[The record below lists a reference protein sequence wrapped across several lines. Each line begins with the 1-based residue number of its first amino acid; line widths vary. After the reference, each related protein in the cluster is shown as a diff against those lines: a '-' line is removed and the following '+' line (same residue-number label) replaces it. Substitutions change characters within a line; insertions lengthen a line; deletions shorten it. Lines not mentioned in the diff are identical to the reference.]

1 MKVKLVIIFVVGL
14 TIGLLIGSIGGCK
27 SASFGAALQE
37 NKVAAAN
44 LKCCG
49 TNLTPQLRE
58 YLKARIYCNVNTF
71 YPNTAGYLLQ
81 KDWDFGPVDR
91 SVLGKILV
99 FKDPDQIV
107 WDWPSA
113 ITNK

>member
-1 MKVKLVIIFVVGL
+1 MKLAITFAFGL
-14 TIGLLIGSIGGCK
+14 SMGLLIGFILGFRQGT
-27 SASFGAALQE
+27 FQIALQE

-44 LKCCG
+44 LKFYS
-49 TNLTPQLRE
+49 TNSTPQLRE

-71 YPNTAGYLLQ
+71 YPNTSGYLLQ
-81 KDWDFGPVDR
+81 KDWDFGPVDKD
-91 SVLGKILV
+91 VLGKISV
-99 FKDPDQIV
+99 FKDPNQIV

>member
-1 MKVKLVIIFVVGL
+1 MKIKLALVFVLGL
-14 TIGLLIGSIGGCK
+14 AIGLLVGSIFASK
-27 SASFGAALQE
+27 QTSFGAALEE

-44 LKCCG
+44 LRFYG
-49 TNLTPQLRE
+49 ADLTPQLRE

-71 YPNTAGYLLQ
+71 YPNTPGYLLQ

-99 FKDPDQIV
+99 FKDPNQIV